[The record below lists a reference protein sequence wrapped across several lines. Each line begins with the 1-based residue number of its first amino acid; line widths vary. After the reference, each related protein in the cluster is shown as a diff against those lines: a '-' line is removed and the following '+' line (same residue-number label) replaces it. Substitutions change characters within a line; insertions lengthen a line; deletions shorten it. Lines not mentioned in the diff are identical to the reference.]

1 MFPDVIVAR
10 HCKDECDDHFEILYM
25 PDLKMDVGYYRDRLA
40 GTTSRR
46 QTYREKAENLLK
58 NLAMLEDVP
67 PLRLTTKSGSKKMCK
82 ADRFA
87 PRFYFPHIQE
97 PVTMK

>member
-46 QTYREKAENLLK
+46 QTYREKAEDLLK

-67 PLRLTTKSGSKKMCK
+67 PLRLTTKVEVKRCVKPIVLRPDFIFPTSKSQL
-82 ADRFA
+82 R
-87 PRFYFPHIQE
+87 
-97 PVTMK
+97 